1 MKLPHSEPEIC
12 GSRRANN
19 AEKLRVLA
27 AQTSRLRPQALT
39 KANGE
44 ENDHGPIYPANFTKG
59 LLHDKNGLLAH
70 AADYRCLVA
79 AINSHDT
86 TLFEKDIK
94 TFKSY
99 PEEYNCFP
107 LVKGCED
114 FVDAKGKPKL
124 DENGKPIKIGW
135 RGWESPRAG
144 HVYELEGPDSGSV
157 AMSPAPRI
165 GSSELAAEMAE
176 VYSLALLRDV
186 PFTTIC
192 DGGGKKLCASET
204 KAGNAELT
212 ADEIVDALN
221 TMPYFNCENS
231 SISSTPHNNDDAGL
245 NGFERNRRIA
255 RTGSLSVEL
264 SRGNVFR
271 GSTKGAQTGPYISQ
285 FLLIGA
291 ESIACDIPYGKPGLP
306 GKNAKFGLE
315 DGYIP
320 YGALTIDQRVIT
332 HKNCLDHMTNWE
344 TWLDVQNGAD
354 FGGTDQFEDCRRFI
368 TTPRDLATYVHYDQ
382 LYEAYLNACII
393 MLDMGVPHSKGFPEK
408 SPSGNRTAF
417 ATYGGPHILSLV
429 TEVAT
434 RCLKAVR
441 RQKFNYHRRGRP
453 EALAGRLTL
462 TELGVGGRLGCAEGA
477 YKITHDDIPPIIR
490 AAIVKHN
497 HKQNT
502 DMADMRGFKCKPCR
516 PDDKKGKMF
525 GDGAFNDNNLLLP
538 MSFPEGSPMHPA
550 YGAGHA
556 TVAGGCVTLLKAF
569 FEMYKDCDSG
579 DERELLD
586 KKGNPIIFV
595 PDADGS
601 TLTKDKKHKTAL
613 TIQGELDK
621 LAANISIGRNMAG
634 VHFYSDYYD
643 SLRMGERVAVGI
655 LMEQCPSYGEVIECT
670 FKSFDGDHITIT
682 GEAESAASMSII
694 GRDGAIVDPRDWW
707 LRHTVGQAFSEDL

>member
-12 GSRRANN
+12 GSRRAKN
-19 AEKLRVLA
+19 AERLRILA
-27 AQTSRLRPQALT
+27 AQASRLRPHALT

-59 LLHDKNGLLAH
+59 LMHDKNGLLVN
-70 AADYRCLVA
+70 AADYRCFVA
-79 AINSHDT
+79 GINSHDT
-86 TLFEKDIK
+86 TLFEKDIQ
-94 TFKSY
+94 TAESRCVS
-99 PEEYNCFP
+99 YNCAP
-107 LVKGCED
+107 LD
-114 FVDAKGKPKL
+114 DKGKPK
-124 DENGKPIKIGW
+124 DVKW

-144 HVYELEGPDSGSV
+144 HVYELEGPDAGSV
-157 AMSPAPRI
+157 AMAPAPRT

-186 PFTTIC
+186 PFTTIVK
-192 DGGGKKLCASET
+192 GGGARLCASDT
-204 KAGNAELT
+204 KAKNAELS
-212 ADEIVDALN
+212 AGDIVKALN
-221 TMPYFNCENS
+221 TMPYFNCEAV
-231 SISSTPHNNDDAGL
+231 SISSTPHNKDGSGL

-255 RTGSLSVEL
+255 RTGSLATEL
-264 SRGNVFR
+264 SCANVFR
-271 GSTKGAQTGPYISQ
+271 GSTKGARTGPYVSQ
-285 FLLIGA
+285 FLLIGTD
-291 ESIACDIPYGKPGLP
+291 SIAGGVKGGSSNCP
-306 GKNAKFGLE
+306 GKEAKFGLE

-332 HKNCLDHMTNWE
+332 HKNCLDHMTDWC
-344 TWLDVQNGAD
+344 TWLDVQNGAN
-354 FGGTDQFEDCRRFI
+354 FGGADQFEAERRFI
-368 TTPRDLATYVHYDQ
+368 TTPRDMATYVHYDQ

-393 MLDMGVPHSKGFPEK
+393 MLDMGIPHSKGFPEK

-453 EALAGRLTL
+453 EALGGRLTL
-462 TELGVGGRLGCAEGA
+462 TELGLGNRLGCADKA
-477 YKITHDDIPPIIR
+477 YTATLKEIPDNILK
-490 AAIVKHN
+490 AIKHHN
-497 HKQNT
+497 IKQNALKKVK
-502 DMADMRGFKCKPCR
+502 DRGFECGSNCLPNI
-516 PDDKKGKMF
+516 DDNAEIKEQINAKDF
-525 GDGAFNDNNLLLP
+525 ENSNLLLP

-569 FEMYKDCDSG
+569 FEMYDDCDSG
-579 DERELLD
+579 KERELRD
-586 KKGNPIIFV
+586 KDGKSIVYIPK
-595 PDADGS
+595 DDGS
-601 TLTKDKKHKTAL
+601 KLIKDTGFRDEVHNNAL

-634 VHFYSDYYD
+634 VHYYSDYYD

-694 GRDGAIVDPRDWW
+694 DSDGNTVDPRDWW
-707 LRHTVGQAFSEDL
+707 LRHTVGEAFSEDL